1 MHLKGLDRWFAVS
14 SQSSTVVDKLITRR
28 SIGHIP
34 SSRPRGKQQPS
45 TISSSPLLHQRSNS
59 PDHPGGLG
67 KEIEFKD
74 TLRGC
79 TVQEDEEGVGL
90 LVRLERVMGMGMGV
104 GLVYRMRLWK
114 SFWICRYVENLEM
127 CLRDLVLLYHLY
139 TIII

>member
-45 TISSSPLLHQRSNS
+45 TTSSFPLLHQRLNCL
-59 PDHPGGLG
+59 DHLKEPG
-67 KEIEFKD
+67 KEIESND

-79 TVQEDEEGVGL
+79 TAQEVEVGVGR
-90 LVRLERVMGMGMGV
+90 LVRLERAMGMGMGMGV

-114 SFWICRYVENLEM
+114 SFWICRL
-127 CLRDLVLLYHLY
+127 DL
-139 TIII
+139 